1 MTNIELVKNRLID
14 RILVTR
20 NLELLEAVDELLTT
34 GRDKEIL
41 SFSSQQIE
49 LLMMSEQDIR
59 DGNLIP
65 ETDLTMQDI
74 NEQG

>member
-34 GRDKEIL
+34 ETCEEIL

-49 LLMMSEQDIR
+49 LLTMSEQDIR
-59 DGNLIP
+59 DGRLIP
-65 ETDLTMQDI
+65 ETDLNIMDVNDQD
-74 NEQG
+74 